1 MNKKNFDIYL
11 DLGASRIR
19 AAVFEKNLNNQIFSL
34 ENNCLTPLKIDQID
48 LSTTDKVLEKTIMDI
63 EKKTGEY
70 LNNINLMLD
79 SPDTV
84 SISLSVSKKNEKKFL
99 LKEDIKYLIQ
109 DAKQQILNS
118 YQDKSIIHIIIN
130 NYKVNNIDYNT
141 LPLNIECNKFS
152 IDIVFI
158 CFPKEI
164 IKNLEKLFSK
174 HQISIDHFICT
185 SYAKSFTYKEHFS
198 EFKQIAFLDIGY
210 EKTSIIFYEKEKI
223 KFFDILS
230 IGGHHITK
238 DISKVLNLSIEL
250 SEKIKLNLNKDIIFS
265 DTEKNTEIFK
275 KEFLDIIKEKELSFD
290 LIKKIIFARIEET
303 LNLSFKTI
311 KKNQSSELNNQLKIV
326 LIGQGSK
333 ILDNKYIDIK
343 ETTPLVDE
351 IDFFEES
358 TSNICQSG
366 LKLLNGVNKQEVV
379 MVPKKSEKKGIFE
392 RLFYFFK

>member
-11 DLGASRIR
+11 DLGASKIR
-19 AAVFEKNLNNQIFSL
+19 TAVFEKNENNQVFFL
-34 ENNCLTPLKIDQID
+34 ENDCLTFLKNSQIN
-48 LSTTDKVLEKTIMDI
+48 LSATDKVLEQTIMEI

-79 SPDTV
+79 SPD
-84 SISLSVSKKNEKKFL
+84 SLAISLSVSKKNEKKFL
-99 LKEDIKYLIQ
+99 LKEDIEYLIQ
-109 DAKQQILNS
+109 DAKQQILSS
-118 YQDKSIIHIIIN
+118 YQDKNIIHIVIN
-130 NYKVNNIDYNT
+130 NYKVNNINYNT
-141 LPLNIECNKFS
+141 LPSNIECNKFS

-158 CFPKEI
+158 CFSKEI
-164 IKNLEKLFSK
+164 IENLEKLFSK

-185 SYAKSFTYKEHFS
+185 SYAKSFTYKEHFR
-198 EFKQIAFLDIGY
+198 EFNQIAFLDIGY

-238 DISKVLNLSIEL
+238 DISKVLDLSIEL

-265 DTEKNTEIFK
+265 DNEKNTEIFK
-275 KEFLDIIKEKELSFD
+275 KEFLDTIKEKDLSFD

-303 LNLSFKTI
+303 LNLSFNSI

-343 ETTPLVDE
+343 ETTPLVEE

-379 MVPKKSEKKGIFE
+379 IVPKKLEKKGIFE